1 MPRELARRRVRPS
14 SRSSTPLAVAAAAVT
29 FFAVLVVLPVSHA
42 EGLSGEDVSFCN
54 MPGFGGGL
62 GPHFDPPAR
71 AVTFLE

>member
-1 MPRELARRRVRPS
+1 
-14 SRSSTPLAVAAAAVT
+14 VAAAAVT